1 MHSRDQWSR
10 RIDLNDRQYQRVF
23 LPAATCG
30 LAFVF
35 ACANAA
41 AADPSPAL
49 ARLAQ
54 YNLSP
59 TTQSLAGYLASL
71 QPTPERQKVLLS
83 LVAQLGD
90 DDYARREEATRE
102 LMRQIGGASP
112 SLAAAVAGDNPE
124 IRWRAK
130 IVQDQTDRESRAVL
144 SAVLS
149 AIAEQKI
156 PALAQPLFAVA
167 PLASDQHLQG
177 QLRRALAATAGQ
189 SDVEYL
195 KKQLATGDARARV
208 AALATLSA
216 VIGERICTD
225 ALPMLTDASD
235 EVRLMA
241 AQVLAGHGRRDGL
254 ATLVKLLEAEN
265 THTRGRA
272 IQTLRAATG
281 QHFGYTVYDPADK
294 RAEAIGRWNQ
304 WLAAEGAT
312 AALILP
318 LRETPLDLG
327 RLLVCDHQQNALVE
341 FDTAGTKVWEK
352 TVGMQPW
359 ACVGLPNG
367 HRLVGSYNEKSVVEY
382 DAQGDEVW
390 RVDSLP
396 GGPTSIERLEN
407 GNTLIACTDGGQV
420 VEMDQAKKIVWRAS
434 LEGRPVDARRLDDGR
449 TLVALQNGQKV
460 VELDEHGREV
470 WQISGLGQPFSAQ
483 RLESGSTLVCS
494 LGQNAKVREYDRAG
508 RIVWEQGSFN
518 NPYSAQRLASGNTLV
533 VDLAGVHEMDRQGTV
548 ITKLQRQNLSR
559 AWRY

>member
-1 MHSRDQWSR
+1 MSPFHEYSR
-10 RIDLNDRQYQRVF
+10 LF
-23 LPAATCG
+23 AAASVAA
-30 LAFVF
+30 LAVVA
-35 ACANAA
+35 ACAHRVAA
-41 AADPSPAL
+41 AEPSPAI
-49 ARLAQ
+49 ARLAE

-71 QPTPERQKVLLS
+71 QPTPERQKVLQR

-90 DDYARREEATRE
+90 DDYARREQATRE
-102 LMRQIGGASP
+102 LMRQMGGASP
-112 SLAAAVAGDNPE
+112 ALAAAVAGDNPE

-149 AIAEQKI
+149 AIHEQKV
-156 PALAQPLFAVA
+156 PDLAQPLFAVA
-167 PLASDQHLQG
+167 PLAGDQHLRG
-177 QLRRALAATAGQ
+177 QLRRALAATAGER
-189 SDVEYL
+189 DVEFL
-195 KKQLATGDARARV
+195 KKQLATGDELARV

-216 VIGERICTD
+216 VIGERVCPD
-225 ALPMLTDASD
+225 AVSMLKDDSD
-235 EVRLMA
+235 EVRLTA
-241 AQVLAGHGRRDGL
+241 AQVLASHGRRDGL
-254 ATLVKLLEAEN
+254 TALVKLLEAES
-265 THTRGRA
+265 TELRGRA

-281 QHFGYTVYDPADK
+281 QHFGYTVYDPVEK
-294 RAEAIGRWNQ
+294 RAEATTKWNQ

-312 AALILP
+312 VALILP

-327 RLLVCDHQQNALVE
+327 RLLVCDHQQNALIE
-341 FDTAGTKVWEK
+341 FDTAGKKVWEK

-359 ACVGLPNG
+359 ACLGLPNG
-367 HRLVGSYNEKSVVEY
+367 HRLVGSYNEKSVVEF
-382 DAQGDEVW
+382 DAEGVEVW
-390 RVDSLP
+390 RVDGLP

-420 VEMDQAKKIVWRAS
+420 VEIDQAKKIVWQAS

-449 TLVALQNGQKV
+449 TLVALQNAQKV
-460 VELDEHGREV
+460 VELDERGREL

-483 RLESGSTLVCS
+483 RLEGGNTLVCA

-508 RIVWEQGSFN
+508 RVVWEEGSFN

-548 ITKLQRQNLSR
+548 VTKLQRQNLSR